1 MRYLFLS
8 LCLFIFPLAAFAQM
22 EESWSF
28 KEGQIYR
35 LSINDEKVV
44 YREKATAAEFRQFAN
59 EILKANNVD
68 VAFQKAQK
76 AFSVMAKI
84 ELSDGTSWRLKRRM
98 KTNFLRELSHLT
110 KLKGASRFMSKEG
123 YGGLTITPFPS
134 SGEMVQVK
142 INRGHVHLTLG
153 EETTHYQD
161 KDFEMERW
169 LLSTGRNA
177 IGAKKLTSYYK
188 ELSLK

>member
-1 MRYLFLS
+1 MRYLVLS
-8 LCLFIFPLAAFAQM
+8 LCLFTFPLTGYGQL

-28 KEGQIYR
+28 KEGQLYR
-35 LSINDEKVV
+35 LTIEDEKVI
-44 YREKATAAEFRQFAN
+44 YREKATAAEFRQFAD
-59 EILKANNVD
+59 EILKASSVD
-68 VAFQKAQK
+68 VAFLRAQK

-84 ELSDGTSWRLKRRM
+84 ELADGTSWRLKRRM

-110 KLKGASRFMSKEG
+110 KLKGPPRSVTKSG

-142 INRGHVHLTLG
+142 ISKGHVQLTLG

-169 LLSTGRNA
+169 LLSTGRKA
-177 IGAKKLTSYYK
+177 IGAKKLTSYYN